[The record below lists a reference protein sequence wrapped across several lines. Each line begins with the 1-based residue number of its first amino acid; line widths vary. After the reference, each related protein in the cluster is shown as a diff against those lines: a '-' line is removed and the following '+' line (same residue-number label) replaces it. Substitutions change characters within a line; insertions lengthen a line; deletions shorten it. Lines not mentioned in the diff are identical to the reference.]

1 MCWFMNKN
9 NNNDYEGSDVTHR
22 SPLIGSP
29 GGAGSGPT
37 GLLCSGRDE
46 MSAALLLDLG
56 LVLIHADDLPLFD
69 SLPAGHRA
77 LQTRDRQTDQTS
89 ASITLTS
96 AVTTQMIHVIM
107 PTLHSLWSQSD
118 FRSYFTT
125 PLNISKTRPNLVRLK
140 IIIIIYF

>member
-1 MCWFMNKN
+1 MNN

-77 LQTRDRQTDQTS
+77 LQTRDRETDRPDV
-89 ASITLTS
+89 SIHH
-96 AVTTQMIHVIM
+96 AHE
-107 PTLHSLWSQSD
+107 
-118 FRSYFTT
+118 RSYN
-125 PLNISKTRPNLVRLK
+125 PDDTRDNAHASFIMITV
-140 IIIIIYF
+140 